1 MPIVQMSMRLKEL
14 KKLCQFGKKEIWE
27 DGAEWQG
34 HQRGDYSQATK
45 GEA

>member
-14 KKLCQFGKKEIWE
+14 KNCANLEKEIWE

-45 GEA
+45 GGA

>member
-14 KKLCQFGKKEIWE
+14 KKLCQFGKIWE

-34 HQRGDYSQATK
+34 HQRGDRSQATK
-45 GEA
+45 GGLK

>member
-14 KKLCQFGKKEIWE
+14 KKLCQFGKKIWE